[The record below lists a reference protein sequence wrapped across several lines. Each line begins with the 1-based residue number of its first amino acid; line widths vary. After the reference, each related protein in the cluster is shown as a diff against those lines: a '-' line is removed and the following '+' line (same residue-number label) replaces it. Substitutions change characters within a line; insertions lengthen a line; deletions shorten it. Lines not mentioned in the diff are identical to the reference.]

1 MECGS
6 PLTQGETK
14 SKLENDSLVI
24 APRTFLDD
32 SWLGVATVNRAD
44 DALEQDPLRELLS
57 RPTTVFGHLHSYHR

>member
-14 SKLENDSLVI
+14 SKLETDSLVI

-32 SWLGVATVNRAD
+32 SWVDVATVNSSD
-44 DALEQDPLRELLS
+44 DALEQDPLQDLLS
-57 RPTTVFGHLHSYHR
+57 RPTMVFSHLLSSHR